1 MEATR
6 GEVLSQD
13 STANERHNAS
23 DRSEDSATM
32 HYDQSWMGY
41 GLVGGLEAGAISA
54 AVAFVLYLILQWFA
68 RKQGWSPLKQLSVA
82 FLLAVLLTGS
92 GDMWDLIY
100 FNYSAGIESVQLL
113 KVKLAQVHDP
123 DNIGLRVFWELIGAM
138 VGAGLGWIVVG
149 GDWRRLLR
157 GD

>member
-1 MEATR
+1 
-6 GEVLSQD
+6 
-13 STANERHNAS
+13 
-23 DRSEDSATM
+23 M

-54 AVAFVLYLILQWFA
+54 AVAFLLYLIVHFFG
-68 RKQGWSPLKQLSVA
+68 RRQGWSPLKQLSIA
-82 FLLAVLLTGS
+82 FLVALLLTAS
-92 GDMWDLIY
+92 GDMWDLVY
-100 FNYSAGIESVQLL
+100 FNYAGGIESVQLL

-123 DNIGLRVFWELIGAM
+123 DNIGLRVFWELVGSM
-138 VGAGLGWIVVG
+138 VGAGLGWIVLG